1 MTMKSKIWRWHW
13 GAGELLNNGTHFI
26 DLARWGLEVNYPLR
40 VSSFGGRYHW
50 QDDQETP
57 DTQVVSYDFPGGKT
71 VTWEARSCNRR
82 GIEGSNTGVSF
93 HGTEGTIR
101 LICSIT

>member
-93 HGTEGTIR
+93 YGTEGTIR